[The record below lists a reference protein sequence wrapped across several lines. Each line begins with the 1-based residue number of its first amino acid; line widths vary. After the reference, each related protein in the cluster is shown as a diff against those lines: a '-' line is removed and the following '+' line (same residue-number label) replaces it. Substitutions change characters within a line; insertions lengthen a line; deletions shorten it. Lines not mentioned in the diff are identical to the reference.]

1 VTEETRS
8 NVREGIRKQI
18 RVMLV
23 DDHDSFRQ
31 PLVYMLEREP
41 DLTVTAQAGSLAE
54 AREGLRKAFEEGSG
68 VDVAVVDL
76 DLPDG
81 SGTNF
86 IAELFENTPDAQA
99 LVLSAFSEPG
109 RIAQAI
115 EAGAAGVVNKSSP
128 IGDILSAIRR
138 LSSGEQLLSKREVI
152 EAVRYMSRRRQED
165 RESQLTIG
173 KLTPKEREVLQALAD
188 GLSDKEI
195 AKRLYVGIGTVR
207 SHMTSILTK
216 FGTQS
221 RLQALLFAA
230 RHGLVRID

>member
-207 SHMTSILTK
+207 THMTSILTK

>member
-86 IAELFENTPDAQA
+86 IAELFENTPDAQV

-115 EAGAAGVVNKSSP
+115 EAGAAGVVHKSSP

-138 LSSGEQLLSKREVI
+138 LSSGEQLLTKREVI

-173 KLTPKEREVLQALAD
+173 KLTPKECEVLQALAD

-207 SHMTSILTK
+207 THMTSILTK
-216 FGTQS
+216 FGIQS

>member
-1 VTEETRS
+1 MTEETRS
-8 NVREGIRKQI
+8 NDCEYLRKQT

-31 PLVYMLEREP
+31 PLAFMLEREP
-41 DLTVTAQAGSLAE
+41 DLTVTAQAGSLNE
-54 AREGLRKAFEEGSG
+54 AREGIRKAFEEGAG

-86 IAELFENTPDAQA
+86 IAELFENAPDAQA
-99 LVLSAFSEPG
+99 LVLSAFSDPR

-128 IGDILSAIRR
+128 IGDILGAIRQ

-152 EAVRYMSRRRQED
+152 EAVRYMSRRRQVD
-165 RESQLTIG
+165 REIQLAIG

-195 AKRLYVGIGTVR
+195 AKGLYVGIGTVR
-207 SHMTSILTK
+207 THMTSILTK
-216 FGTQS
+216 FGVQS